1 LALLRQAMT
10 AHNAAIVKPVLE
22 RIMSKRLDLHKLV
35 PDAYK
40 GFTAVRSY
48 VEHCSLG
55 PTLVGLVYL
64 RVSQINGCAFCID
77 KHTRELLRLD
87 VKADKITLL
96 PVWREAEVLFSARER
111 AALAWAESVTNVA
124 QTNTPDQDYQQA
136 LAVLGEQELADLT
149 VAVALMNAYNRF
161 GVSMRMVPAALTQ

>member
-1 LALLRQAMT
+1 
-10 AHNAAIVKPVLE
+10 
-22 RIMSKRLDLHKLV
+22 MSKRLDLHKLV

-40 GFTAVRSY
+40 GLTAVRSY

-55 PTLVGLVYL
+55 PTLVSLVYL

-87 VKADKITLL
+87 VSIDKLTLL
-96 PVWREAEVLFSARER
+96 PVWREAEALFSARER

-136 LAVLGEQELADLT
+136 LAVLGEQALADLT